1 MAPFGIL
8 YTLKGSIHPRARKI
22 FAAAA
27 LNGLELEVPADF
39 NTSAASKTPEF
50 LAKFPLGQIPA
61 FEGKAASSGTS
72 SSTPLLLTES
82 TAIAQHVADSGPQRE
97 QLLGRDAAARALNQ
111 QWIQFNDLQFEAA
124 VKDLARWRLGYE
136 TYSAEREANGAVDVR
151 RWLDHYERHL
161 GSGRSWFVNKDI
173 TGPSLA
179 DLVVGGTFFILCRVY
194 MDAEMRKEYPHVL
207 RFYEGL
213 GKVPGLA
220 ELYTV
225 PHLEKRK
232 EPGQE

>member
-1 MAPFGIL
+1 MAPFGTL
-8 YTLKGSIHPRARKI
+8 YTLKGTIHPRARKI

-39 NTSAASKTPEF
+39 NTSAASKTPGF

-61 FEGKAASSGTS
+61 FEGKAA
-72 SSTPLLLTES
+72 

-124 VKDLARWRLGYE
+124 VKDLARWRMGYE
-136 TYSAEREANGAVDVR
+136 IYSAEREAKAAVDVR
-151 RWLDHYERHL
+151 RWLHHYEVHL
-161 GSGRSWFVNKDI
+161 GSGRSWFVNEDGE
-173 TGPSLA
+173 GPSLA
-179 DLVVGGTFFILCRVY
+179 DLVVGGSFFLLCRLY
-194 MDAEMRKEYPHVL
+194 MDVEMRKEYPNVL

-225 PHLEKRK
+225 PLLEKRK
-232 EPGQE
+232 EPGQD